1 MKPYNPPLPERLA
14 ALELLVNDTGLVDE
28 LKTRQRAETDK
39 RRAAL
44 AAELKALPNNERQ
57 HTAFTKDAAR
67 TAAAFAVARTAY
79 QEAER
84 AMKEATARAAIG
96 AMADEGARQA
106 ILTKLERSAPLE
118 LADALDDLSFAD
130 GLLRNAVRIDET
142 ANRSWT
148 GARVKTV
155 TSNIDAIGAARA
167 QLAEAQGAIRELARD
182 GLMPGDAM
190 VTRCAEI
197 VDAAME
203 PAFAFI
209 PRKLWDLRRD
219 KPGSDI
225 VAELRGNVQ

>member
-1 MKPYNPPLPERLA
+1 MPTPPLPERLA
-14 ALELLVNDTGLVDE
+14 ALELLVKDTGLVDE
-28 LKTRQRAETDK
+28 LKARQRAEADK

-44 AAELKALPNNERQ
+44 ATELKALPNREREL
-57 HTAFTKDAAR
+57 AALAKDAAHAH
-67 TAAAFAVARTAY
+67 AALEKAVTEYR
-79 QEAER
+79 EAER
-84 AMKEATARAAIG
+84 RDKEATARAVVA
-96 AMADEGARQA
+96 ALADEGARQA
-106 ILTKLERSAPLE
+106 ILTKLERSAPPE

-130 GLLRNAVRIDET
+130 GLLRNAVRTDET

-148 GARVKTV
+148 GARVKAV

-182 GLMPGDAM
+182 GLMPSDAM

-197 VDAAME
+197 VDAAMK

-219 KPGSDI
+219 KTASDI
-225 VAELRGNVQ
+225 VAEVRGYMQ

>member
-1 MKPYNPPLPERLA
+1 MQHLNQPLPERLA
-14 ALELLVNDTGLVDE
+14 ALELLANDAGLVDE
-28 LKTRQRAETDK
+28 LKARQRAETDK

-44 AAELKALPNNERQ
+44 AAELKALPNREREL
-57 HTAFTKDAAR
+57 AALTKNAAYEH
-67 TAAAFAVARTAY
+67 AALEKAATEYR
-79 QEAER
+79 EAER
-84 AMKEATARAAIG
+84 RDKEATARAVMA
-96 AMADEGARQA
+96 ALADEGARRA
-106 ILTKLERSAPLE
+106 ILTKLERSAPPE

-130 GLLRNAVRIDET
+130 DLLRNAVRTDET

-148 GARVKTV
+148 GARVKVV

-167 QLAEAQGAIRELARD
+167 KLAEAQGAIRELARD
-182 GLMPGDAM
+182 GLMPSDAM

-219 KPGSDI
+219 KPASDI
-225 VAELRGNVQ
+225 VAEVRGYMQ

>member
-1 MKPYNPPLPERLA
+1 MKQQNNPLPERLA

-28 LKTRQRAETDK
+28 LKARQRAEADK

-44 AAELKALPNNERQ
+44 AAELKALPNREREL
-57 HTAFTKDAAR
+57 AALAKDAAHEH
-67 TAAAFAVARTAY
+67 AALEKAATQYR
-79 QEAER
+79 EAER
-84 AMKEATARAAIG
+84 RDKEATARAVIA
-96 AMADEGARQA
+96 ALTDEGARQA
-106 ILTKLERSAPLE
+106 ILTKLERSAPPE

-130 GLLRNAVRIDET
+130 GLLRNAVRTDET

-148 GARVKTV
+148 GVQVKAV

-182 GLMPGDAM
+182 GLMPSEAM

-197 VDAAME
+197 VAAAME

-209 PRKLWDLRRD
+209 PRKLWDLRHD
-219 KPGSDI
+219 KPASDI
-225 VAELRGNVQ
+225 VAEVRGYVQ